1 MLGLPEKV
9 GFFRDRLLES
19 YLFAI
24 GAVVEPHYSQC
35 RIAFTKGAHL
45 VTTMDD
51 FYDAY
56 GLPDEQKVFADT
68 VNRY

>member
-1 MLGLPEKV
+1 MLGLPERM

-24 GAVVEPHYSQC
+24 GAVVEPQYSQC
-35 RIAFTKGAHL
+35 RIAFTKAIL
-45 VTTMDD
+45 LIAVMDD
-51 FYDAY
+51 FYDVY
-56 GLPDEQKVFADT
+56 GLPDELKVFADT